1 MKLIFKRIGAY
12 IIDILIVSIISA
24 LLSNIGALNYQIDK
38 YMKTYDEIIK
48 VTEELND
55 KKITKADYDKQF
67 KNLSY
72 NLEKNSTITTIISL
86 ACLIGYF
93 GIFQYSQNGKTLGKR
108 IFKLQ
113 VIKNK
118 EGNLNITNYL
128 LRSLILNNIIFTI
141 SRLILIYTLSKNVY
155 MSAYNYLSSFQVIV
169 QLLIII
175 SIFVSKEGR
184 GIHDL
189 IAGTKVIDLKA
200 KDEFKSGI
208 RKKVVEG
215 EIIK

>member
-128 LRSLILNNIIFTI
+128 LRSLILNNIIFI
-141 SRLILIYTLSKNVY
+141 IARLILIYTLSKNVY